1 MSSAIEKNTQAN
13 VMNPPNA
20 ITVARILLV
29 PVFVVALL
37 CPWPDWMGIA
47 DSVGPYQSIIAAV
60 IFIIISCTD
69 WLDGYLAR
77 SRDMVTDF
85 GKLMDPLAD
94 KILVAAALISLVEL
108 DALPTWVVLV
118 ILAREFIISG
128 VRMMAAT
135 KGTVIA
141 ASYIGK
147 SKTVFQM
154 IAIVL
159 FTIKD
164 SPALEN
170 IVSIMPIDI
179 DVFCW
184 ITMGI
189 ALILTIVSLID
200 YLVKARDVIGL
211 GSSDVSETTTE
222 VDGSSTLPATD
233 EELHELACKVIEEA
247 IAAHMTIG
255 TAESL
260 TGGLISATL
269 TSVAGSSEVV
279 RGGVASY
286 TNGVKH
292 DVLDVSDETLNTEG
306 AVSADTACQMA
317 QGARTRLSCDIA
329 VSVTGIA
336 GPGGA
341 EPGKPVGTVFM
352 GVSNAR
358 GTTATRFQFEGDRN
372 NVRRATVHQA
382 LIAFLN
388 ELDSASQ
395 GE

>member
-1 MSSAIEKNTQAN
+1 
-13 VMNPPNA
+13 MNPPNA

-37 CPWPDWMGIA
+37 CPWPEWMGIA
-47 DSVGPYQSIIAAV
+47 AGVGPYQSIIAAI

-77 SRDMVTDF
+77 SRNMVTDF

-94 KILVAAALISLVEL
+94 KILVAAALISLVVL
-108 DALPTWVVLV
+108 DALPTWVVLI

-128 VRMMAAT
+128 VRMMAAPQ
-135 KGTVIA
+135 GTVIA

-159 FTIKD
+159 FIIKD

-170 IVSIMPIDI
+170 FVSLLPIDI
-179 DVFCW
+179 DVFSW
-184 ITMGI
+184 IIMGI

-200 YLVKARDVIGL
+200 YLVKARDVIGFNS
-211 GSSDVSETTTE
+211 SSDSEETAKE
-222 VDGSSTLPATD
+222 DEERSTLPITD
-233 EELHELACKVIEEA
+233 EELHELACKVIEKA
-247 IAAHMTIG
+247 IADHVTIG

-269 TSVAGSSEVV
+269 TSVAGSSEAV
-279 RGGVASY
+279 RGGVVSY

-292 DVLDVSDETLNTEG
+292 DVLDVSDSTLNTEG

-317 QGARTRLSCDIA
+317 QGARTRLLCDIA

-341 EPGKPVGTVFM
+341 EPGKPVGTVYM
-352 GVSNAR
+352 GISSAR
-358 GTTATRFQFEGDRN
+358 RTTATRFQFDGDRN
-372 NVRRATVHQA
+372 NVRRATVRQA
-382 LIAFLN
+382 LIAFLQ
-388 ELDSASQ
+388 ELEPASQ
-395 GE
+395 EE